1 MGNESANLSVWVG
14 DDLICIR
21 IAGRASFQCSVDFKT
36 LINTLRQKGHTR
48 FVLDLSNCQLMDSTF
63 LGVMAGLG
71 LKFQELNGEGPAT
84 IELWNPSTR
93 ISDLLENLGIGH
105 LFIVVRGDIPE
116 LTALRQADP
125 VTCDADR
132 KETTRTCLE
141 AHRTLM
147 EVNPANVGKF
157 KDVARFLEED
167 LKKMEAR

>member
-14 DDLICIR
+14 DQLICIR

-36 LINTLRQKGHTR
+36 LVNTLRQKGHSR
-48 FVLDLSNCQLMDSTF
+48 FVLDLASCQLMDSTF

-71 LKFQELNGEGPAT
+71 LKFQEVNGEKPAT
-84 IELWNPSTR
+84 IELWNPSPR

-105 LFIVVRGDIPE
+105 LFKVVRGDLPE
-116 LTALRQADP
+116 LEGLRQVDP
-125 VTCDADR
+125 VACDVDR